1 MGSGFTTFTAG
12 NVLTASEVN
21 NYLME
26 QSVMVFAT
34 TGARDSAITAP
45 EAGMTAYINSGDSS
59 EGLYSYT
66 GTTWNKGPSWN
77 APWGLLAKASF
88 ATTNV
93 TSSTHT
99 TLQDGNAVLT
109 VTATTITNR
118 IYKVTTSQNPYA
130 SGGANGFQG
139 NHMVGG
145 VAQAAFLIPTLNATT
160 QDSRTWTSTY
170 TESAGASRIF
180 KAQIASYATNT
191 AITDWGSAT
200 IPRIIIVED
209 IGPSGAPN

>member
-12 NVLTASEVN
+12 NVLTASEMN

-45 EAGMTAYINSGDSS
+45 EAGMTAYINTGDSS

-77 APWGLLAKASF
+77 APWGLVALTSDTTSATITANTNYV
-88 ATTNV
+88 ATTFTAFANRYYEINFMGRVIMAAANTTHIIYDATAAATIQEWYNATLTDLQPVLQVVKTFTAGTRTLAYRANVNV
-93 TSSTHT
+93 T
-99 TLQDGNAVLT
+99 
-109 VTATTITNR
+109 
-118 IYKVTTSQNPYA
+118 
-130 SGGANGFQG
+130 
-139 NHMVGG
+139 
-145 VAQAAFLIPTLNATT
+145 
-160 QDSRTWTSTY
+160 
-170 TESAGASRIF
+170 
-180 KAQIASYATNT
+180 T
-191 AITDWGSAT
+191 AITGVT
-200 IPRIIIVED
+200 RPHQLIIKD